1 MDETGPV
8 GFTTRAWAD
17 PDRTTWDGTAP
28 RPLAA
33 SVWYPAPA
41 GAAVAD
47 YDIGPPGRPFCRMG
61 RVATDAPLA
70 MAPGARPVVLL
81 SHGTGGTATGF
92 GWLGIRLAARGYL
105 AVGVDHHGN
114 TANEPYRA
122 EGFMAWWERAR
133 DLSVALDRLAAD
145 PLFGPATD
153 FGRVFAAGFSL
164 GGYTVL
170 ALAGA
175 ITDVRRFD
183 AHATSVGLTG
193 VPEFPDLIA
202 RAASLRETS
211 ATYRTAL
218 ARHGESHREPRV
230 RAVFAI
236 APAPTV
242 RGFTDESLA
251 ALHLPVDMLVGDAD
265 PIAPAESCARWLAAR
280 LPDARLTVTGPDV
293 GHYVYLPEGLPVGKL
308 FDATLFADPPGIDRR
323 RLHDEAAALALQA
336 FARSGGIA
344 VTS

>member
-1 MDETGPV
+1 MHEAGPV
-8 GFTTRAWAD
+8 GFTTRAWVD
-17 PDRTTWDGTAP
+17 PDRTTWDGTPP

-33 SVWYPAPA
+33 AVWYPAPA
-41 GAAVAD
+41 GTTVAD
-47 YDIGPPGRPFCRMG
+47 FDIGPPGRPFCRMG
-61 RVATDAPLA
+61 KVAVDAPLA
-70 MAPGARPVVLL
+70 IAPGGRPVVLL
-81 SHGTGGTATGF
+81 SHGTGGTAAGF
-92 GWLGIRLAARGYL
+92 GWLGIRLAERGYL

-145 PLFGPATD
+145 PLFGPAAD
-153 FGRVFAAGFSL
+153 LGRVFAAGFSL

-175 ITDVRRFD
+175 ITEVARFD
-183 AHATSVGLTG
+183 AYAAAVGLAG

-211 ATYRTAL
+211 PAYRDSL
-218 ARHGESHREPRV
+218 ARHGESHRDERV

-251 ALHLPVDMLVGDAD
+251 ALRVPVDMLVGDAD
-265 PIAPAESCARWLAAR
+265 TIAPADDCARWLAAR
-280 LPDARLTVTGPDV
+280 LPDARLTVTGLGV

-323 RLHDEAAALALQA
+323 RLHDEAADLALRV
-336 FARSGGIA
+336 FARSGGIP